1 MFCWIYSNRLYCRF
15 LTMGAQ
21 SGLTVVNRMM
31 SDKIERL
38 QNQAMRTIL
47 RVDRRTCSQD
57 MRNKLGLLTLY
68 NRRRFLRFQLIFK
81 IVNNFRCPEPLV
93 SYLPSRSSIHGKHF
107 RDNTLLHLPKAKS
120 ATGQSTFQFS
130 AARDWSS
137 LPKELREINSL
148 NTFKSAIFRYLLNL
162 DVVNHRCNVK

>member
-1 MFCWIYSNRLYCRF
+1 
-15 LTMGAQ
+15 MGAQ

-120 ATGQSTFQFS
+120 ATGQSRFQFS
-130 AARDWSS
+130 AAIGIGASS